1 MRYERKYRVEDLSL
15 PELLQ
20 IVRDHPMSFRR
31 LHPDRQVNNIYF
43 DTDELHFFQ
52 ENLAGVGQRQKLRLR
67 WYGDDHL
74 FAHDPVL
81 EMKCKDNL
89 LGQKFVVDADDFEVA
104 DRLQLMQV
112 AKTGIDNMWQMD
124 IAQQVAP
131 TLKALRLSPSLLNT
145 YQRSYYATYNGKF
158 RLTIDRAIHSYA
170 FNARNEPNRLP
181 VKDEAIVVEIKYESE
196 HEAEFQHVGQR
207 LPMRVGKN
215 SKYVIGMLQVGNV

>member
-1 MRYERKYRVEDLSL
+1 MRYERKYRIDELTL
-15 PELLQ
+15 PEVLQ

-31 LHPDRQVNNIYF
+31 LHPDRQVNNVYF

-67 WYGDDHL
+67 WYGDDHIHSK
-74 FAHDPVL
+74 APVL
-81 EMKCKDNL
+81 ELKCKDNL
-89 LGQKFVVDADDFEVA
+89 LGEKFSVNATDFAVA
-104 DRLQLMQV
+104 DRSQLFQV
-112 AKTGIDNMWQMD
+112 KNEALAALWQQD
-124 IAQQVAP
+124 GVQQVAP

-145 YQRSYYATYNGKF
+145 YQRSYFASYNGKF
-158 RLTIDRAIHSYA
+158 RLTIDRAIHSYG